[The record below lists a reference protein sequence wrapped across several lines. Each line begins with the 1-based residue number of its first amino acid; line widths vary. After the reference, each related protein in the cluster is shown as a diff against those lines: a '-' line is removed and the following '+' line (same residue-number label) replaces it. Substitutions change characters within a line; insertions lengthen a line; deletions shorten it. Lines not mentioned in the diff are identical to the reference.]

1 MGCASSAKR
10 KAPMGVRIREYY
22 SGSRTLGAVKN
33 PGGLNPGRI
42 EGMDELFKQINKV
55 AMWGSTDDRKAVLKI
70 HKAVAQI
77 GKNSVRRSI
86 TSHKGGTI
94 KVRRSGRFGGKR
106 GPSYDIQKGTLKRS
120 IRVFGVMG
128 NKTSVMVGPR
138 SGAID
143 KTLPGPNAGIIRND
157 GYFAHFVE
165 EGDLPRHMGGPGSY
179 TGPNRG
185 FFVRGIKPAIPRMT
199 AELIR
204 RYRERF
210 DKYMSRA

>member
-1 MGCASSAKR
+1 
-10 KAPMGVRIREYY
+10 MGVRIREYF
-22 SGSRTLGAVKN
+22 SGSRTPGAVKN
-33 PGGLNPGRI
+33 PGYLHPGRI
-42 EGMDELFKQINKV
+42 EGMDDLLKQIDKV
-55 AMWGSTDDRKAVLKI
+55 AMWGTTEDRKAVLKI

-77 GKNSVRRSI
+77 GKNSVRRAI

-94 KVRRSGRFGGKR
+94 NVRRSGRFGGKK

-138 SGAID
+138 SGVID
-143 KTLPGPNAGIIRND
+143 KTMTGPSAGLIRND

-179 TGPNRG
+179 NGPNRG
-185 FFVRGIKPAIPRMT
+185 FFARGMKPAIPRMT
-199 AELIR
+199 ADLVR
-204 RYRERF
+204 RYRARF
-210 DKYMSRA
+210 DKYMSQT

>member
-1 MGCASSAKR
+1 
-10 KAPMGVRIREYY
+10 MGVRIREYF
-22 SGSRTLGAVKN
+22 SGSRNLGAVKN

-42 EGMDELFKQINKV
+42 EGMDDLLKQIDKV
-55 AMWGSTDDRKAVLKI
+55 AMWGSSEDRKKVLKI

-77 GKNSVRRSI
+77 GKNSLRREI
-86 TSHKGGTI
+86 TSHSGGTI

-138 SGAID
+138 SGLID
-143 KTLPGPNAGIIRND
+143 RTLASPVGNIRND

-165 EGDLPRHMGGPGSY
+165 EGDLPRHMGGPGAY

-185 FFVRGIKPAIPRMT
+185 FFERGMKPAIPRMT
-199 AELIR
+199 AELVR
-204 RYRERF
+204 RYRMAF
-210 DKYMSRA
+210 DQYMSRA

>member
-1 MGCASSAKR
+1 
-10 KAPMGVRIREYY
+10 MGVRAREYF
-22 SGSRTLGAVKN
+22 SGSRRGPVRN

-42 EGMDELFKQINKV
+42 EGMDELLKQIDKV
-55 AMWGSTDDRKAVLKI
+55 AMWGSTQDRKEILKI

-77 GKNSVRRSI
+77 GKNSVRRAI

-94 KVRRSGRFGGKR
+94 KVRRSGRFGGKK

-120 IRVFGVMG
+120 IRVFDVMG

-138 SGAID
+138 SGLID
-143 KTLPGPNAGIIRND
+143 RTMAGPSAGVIRND

-165 EGDLPRHMGGPGSY
+165 EGDLPRHMGGRGAY

-185 FFVRGIKPAIPRMT
+185 FFVRGMKPALPRMT

-204 RYRERF
+204 RYRMRF
-210 DKYMSRA
+210 DKYMSKS

>member
-1 MGCASSAKR
+1 
-10 KAPMGVRIREYY
+10 MGVRIREYF
-22 SGSRTLGAVKN
+22 SGSRNLGAVKN

-42 EGMDELFKQINKV
+42 EGMDDLLKQIDKV
-55 AMWGSTDDRKAVLKI
+55 AMWGSSEDRKKVLKI

-77 GKNSVRRSI
+77 GKNSLRREI
-86 TSHKGGTI
+86 TSHSGGTI

-138 SGAID
+138 SGLID
-143 KTLPGPNAGIIRND
+143 RTLASPVGNIRND

-165 EGDLPRHMGGPGSY
+165 EGDLPRHMGGPGAY

-185 FFVRGIKPAIPRMT
+185 FFERGMKPAIPRMT
-199 AELIR
+199 AELVR
-204 RYRERF
+204 RYRIAF
-210 DKYMSRA
+210 DQYMNRA

>member
-1 MGCASSAKR
+1 
-10 KAPMGVRIREYY
+10 
-22 SGSRTLGAVKN
+22 
-33 PGGLNPGRI
+33 
-42 EGMDELFKQINKV
+42 MDELLKQIDKV
-55 AMWGSTDDRKAVLKI
+55 AMWGSSADRKAVLKI

-77 GKNSVRRSI
+77 GKNSVRRAI

-94 KVRRSGRFGGKR
+94 KVRRTGRLGGKR

-138 SGAID
+138 SGVID
-143 KTLPGPNAGIIRND
+143 KTMTGPSAGTIRND

-165 EGDLPRHMGGPGSY
+165 EGDLPRHMGGRGAY

-185 FFVRGIKPAIPRMT
+185 FFVRGMKPALPRMT
-199 AELIR
+199 AELVR

-210 DKYMSRA
+210 DKYMSRS

>member
-1 MGCASSAKR
+1 
-10 KAPMGVRIREYY
+10 MGVRVREYFAARG
-22 SGSRTLGAVKN
+22 SGPVRNA
-33 PGGLNPGRI
+33 GGLNPGRI
-42 EGMDELFKQINKV
+42 EGMDDLLKQIDKV
-55 AMWGSTDDRKAVLKI
+55 AMWGSSEDRKKVLKI

-77 GKNSVRRSI
+77 GKNSLRRQI
-86 TSHKGGTI
+86 TSHAGGTI

-138 SGAID
+138 SGLID
-143 KTLPGPNAGIIRND
+143 RTLASPVGNIRND

-165 EGDLPRHMGGPGSY
+165 EGDLPRHMGGRGAY

-185 FFVRGIKPAIPRMT
+185 FFVRGMKPAIPRMT
-199 AELIR
+199 AELVR
-204 RYRERF
+204 RYRMAF
-210 DKYMSRA
+210 DQYMSRA